1 MIKKN
6 TVCIVL
12 YRTELVRYIKELAY
26 IVSRAGG
33 YAPAE
38 SQGASHKIADIL
50 DKEDGGTDGNDYIGT
65 RMMNYAVAQLKSLVR
80 KHICEPDVGRARHN
94 AFGRPQ
100 EYHIHLS
107 METETPRVMAE
118 TLQEMMNRYV
128 ALSALAEWC
137 KLWQSDVASTY
148 LAEAEQ
154 VKTEIAGVIN
164 PPTKHERGGWP
175 VW

>member
-1 MIKKN
+1 MVRKSN
-6 TVCIVL
+6 VCVVL
-12 YRTELVRYIKELAY
+12 YRPELVRYIKELGY
-26 IVSRAGG
+26 IVSKAEG
-33 YAPAE
+33 YASAE
-38 SQGASHKIADIL
+38 AQGAAHKIADIL

-65 RMMNYAVAQLKSLVR
+65 RMMNYAVAQLKATVR
-80 KHICEPDVGRARHN
+80 KHICEPDAGRASHN

-128 ALSALAEWC
+128 ALSTLAEWC
-137 KLWQSDVASTY
+137 KLWQSDVASIY

-154 VKTEIAGVIN
+154 VKTEITGVIN